1 MADDART
8 AGREPWW
15 ARTRETEDAP
25 PGGEEPGTSAPAGG
39 SAPWLGQ
46 TEPFLRALERSL
58 DPLEDKLGRIADAAR
73 ANHTEM
79 ERLGG
84 ETHEGLQAVT
94 EALAEARS
102 TFASSADAVRARAD
116 ATAQMIE
123 RAGGEVERLAGLLA
137 ETEQRITAAGTAN
150 REATEGHVAAAV
162 EQLTG
167 SLAATIAPAEG
178 RLAAS
183 QAAAAQ
189 SLDRV
194 GAEVARLAG
203 LLAETEER
211 LTSAAAAD
219 REASEQRL
227 TTAITDAEGRLAE
240 GQATAAQSLEQA

>member
-94 EALAEARS
+94 AALAEARS
-102 TFASSADAVRARAD
+102 SFAASADAVRARAD
-116 ATAQMIE
+116 ATAEVIE
-123 RAGGEVERLAGLLA
+123 RAGTEIERLVGLLA
-137 ETEQRITAAGTAN
+137 EVEKRADAARAADRQALDARVATAGEEV
-150 REATEGHVAAAV
+150 RESVAASEERSAAAV
-162 EQLTG
+162 AE
-167 SLAATIAPAEG
+167 AEG
-178 RLAAS
+178 RLAAG
-183 QAAAAQ
+183 QAAAQRA
-189 SLDRV
+189 L
-194 GAEVARLAG
+194 
-203 LLAETEER
+203 ER
-211 LTSAAAAD
+211 AVQGS
-219 REASEQRL
+219 
-227 TTAITDAEGRLAE
+227 
-240 GQATAAQSLEQA
+240 